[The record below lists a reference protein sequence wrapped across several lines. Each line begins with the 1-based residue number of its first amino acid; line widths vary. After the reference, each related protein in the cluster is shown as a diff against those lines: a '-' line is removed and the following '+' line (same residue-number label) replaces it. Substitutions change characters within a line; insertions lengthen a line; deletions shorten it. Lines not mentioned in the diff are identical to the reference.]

1 MFKDKEVFNFS
12 TGRFKGFIRGEEYG
26 RVNESIKKEAISLK
40 GLPWKPFYPGN

>member
-12 TGRFKGFIRGEEYG
+12 TGRFKGFIPREEYG
-26 RVNESIKKEAISLK
+26 RVNESIKKEAISQ